1 MIINRVVSRLRKET
15 VVQGTSLEN
24 RRRLCAC
31 TFYFTV
37 YREIIVFIFFLFFS
51 FFFFLTHI
59 PFLFFSLSFTLHL
72 FSSYFPYSPSIF
84 TNVSSTF
91 REQDNDTCRYSML
104 MLMDDSII
112 GDEIVYDN
120 IYIFM
125 YVD

>member
-1 MIINRVVSRLRKET
+1 MIINRVVSRLRRET
-15 VVQGTSLEN
+15 VVQSTSLEN

-51 FFFFLTHI
+51 FFFLTHI

-112 GDEIVYDN
+112 GDEIVYDD
-120 IYIFM
+120 IYI
-125 YVD
+125 YLCT